1 MLSQATRG
9 KEEVTAELAK
19 ILSVLQTTLTANND
33 EDDDESDS
41 SDESSDSSE
50 EEDEDQGTTDSTT
63 GQQSTPQS
71 SAAQEAV
78 ETSNNAPAPPLV
90 SFDLGIFE
98 NIWKKRKGMEVRLL
112 NGVFRLVRLL
122 AYVAVLPCTPLRN
135 WAIG

>member
-50 EEDEDQGTTDSTT
+50 EEEEDQGKTNSTT

-71 SAAQEAV
+71 SAAQAV

-90 SFDLGIFE
+90 GFNFTFFVSSFLGVHTGIFL
-98 NIWKKRKGMEVRLL
+98 KFQVMLGL
-112 NGVFRLVRLL
+112 
-122 AYVAVLPCTPLRN
+122 
-135 WAIG
+135 